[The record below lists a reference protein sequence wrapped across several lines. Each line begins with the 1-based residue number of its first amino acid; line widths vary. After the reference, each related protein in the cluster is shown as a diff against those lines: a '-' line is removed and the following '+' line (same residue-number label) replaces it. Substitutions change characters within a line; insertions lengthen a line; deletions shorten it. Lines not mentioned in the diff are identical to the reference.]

1 LLGVTMHPIY
11 VLLAGWV
18 SAVYPISETAIAA
31 MKPFTDQIG
40 NAPWLYVVLLM
51 AVLPAVCEELAF
63 RGFMFGGL
71 VRQGS
76 PLRAILVTS
85 VAFGISHGVLQ
96 QSISATT
103 MGLILGWIALRTGS
117 VLPCM
122 LIHVT
127 NNALSVSLGRVA
139 ELDYRGLEL
148 FIRTT
153 ADGPE
158 YQPMWTIIAGCIA
171 LCCMLYFTFQR
182 SQTSGEKQ
190 HEFAPNLMDSC
201 VVAVH

>member
-1 LLGVTMHPIY
+1 
-11 VLLAGWV
+11 
-18 SAVYPISETAIAA
+18 
-31 MKPFTDQIG
+31 
-40 NAPWLYVVLLM
+40 LLM

-76 PLRAILVTS
+76 PFRAILVTS

-103 MGLILGWIALRTGS
+103 MGFILGWIALQTGS

-158 YQPMWTIIAGCIA
+158 YQPIWTIVAGCIS

-182 SQTSGEKQ
+182 SSASSGKQ
-190 HEFAPNLMDSC
+190 SELSPDAIDSC
-201 VVAVH
+201 VVAVL